1 MTKQVP
7 SQTPGAETDF
17 QSDILPVFSA
27 SSSAAPRDE
36 RRLGISRRGF
46 LACAAPAI
54 LRAQQNAAAIPAKL
68 AEDFKLPGL
77 SVAMARHGKMV
88 FQQAFGWAGRDARE
102 KLTPQHRFRIASV
115 SKPIT
120 SVALF
125 TLIEAGRLRLD
136 DTVFG
141 PRGVLGEAYGN
152 PPYNPHIED
161 IRIVHLMTHT
171 GGGWTNDDRDPMFR
185 HPEMNHAQL
194 IRWTLAN
201 QPLVNPPGE
210 KYAYSNFGYC
220 VLGRVIEK
228 LTGQPYSRY
237 VQEKVLAPC
246 GIRDMQIAGNAL
258 ADRAPGEVVYYQ
270 PEESPYGM
278 NVRRMDSHGGWIATA
293 ADLVNFAGHMDAIL
307 KPGSLRE
314 MTTATAANAGYA
326 KGWAVNKV
334 PNWWHTGSLPG
345 TATLMVRTESGFC
358 WAALTNTRSEDL
370 ATAMDRMMWQL
381 SGKF

>member
-1 MTKQVP
+1 MN
-7 SQTPGAETDF
+7 
-17 QSDILPVFSA
+17 
-27 SSSAAPRDE
+27 SS
-36 RRLGISRRGF
+36 ISRRGF

-54 LRAQQNAAAIPAKL
+54 LRAQPDAAAIPAKL
-68 AEDFKLPGL
+68 SEDFKLPGL

-88 FQQAFGWAGRDARE
+88 FEQAFGWADRDARE
-102 KLTPQHRFRIASV
+102 KLTPQHRFRIASI

-120 SVALF
+120 SVTLF

-141 PRGVLGEAYGN
+141 ARGVLGTMYGS
-152 PPYNPHIED
+152 PPYTPHIED
-161 IRIVHLMTHT
+161 IRMVHLMTHT
-171 GGGWTNDDRDPMFR
+171 CGGWTNDGRDPMFR
-185 HPEMNHAQL
+185 HPEMDHAQL

-228 LTGQPYSRY
+228 LTGQPYPRY
-237 VQEKVLAPC
+237 VQDKVLSQC
-246 GIRDMQIAGNAL
+246 GIRDMQIAGNTL
-258 ADRAPGEVVYYQ
+258 ADRASGEVVYYQ
-270 PEESPYGM
+270 PDESPYDM

-293 ADLVNFAGHMDAIL
+293 ADLVHFAEHMDGIL

-314 MTTATAANAGYA
+314 MTTGTAANAGYA

-345 TATLMVRTESGFC
+345 TATLMVRTASGFC
-358 WAALTNTRSEDL
+358 WAALANTRSKDL
-370 ATAMDRMMWQL
+370 PAAMDRMMWQL
-381 SGKF
+381 SEKF